1 MKNRQY
7 LAATLAAALAAS
19 MCTPI
24 FAEETLSETE
34 VVSAAIET
42 PIVVS
47 AETEAEASAESEAET
62 EQSQEEN
69 LPYLTLVEA
78 GYESSV
84 LTTEGWTSDFL
95 QMKYVPQEGVVMGV
109 SENEILEQY
118 YDRNEGNADGRSR
131 KVATSEMVA
140 FANGGSYIQA
150 ITEVNPN
157 NASADQILKDFISS
171 EVFTVEGP
179 MGKTQIGGMRFSTAD
194 GKIEDGSYRLAVST
208 DKEGFA
214 FIYKL
219 HYETEED
226 KDLLLKG
233 FASTLEIPA
242 ETEAELSLSAPEET
256 ESEQVLAMVA
266 DETEG

>member
-1 MKNRQY
+1 M
-7 LAATLAAALAAS
+7 
-19 MCTPI
+19 
-24 FAEETLSETE
+24 
-34 VVSAAIET
+34 
-42 PIVVS
+42 
-47 AETEAEASAESEAET
+47 
-62 EQSQEEN
+62 
-69 LPYLTLVEA
+69 
-78 GYESSV
+78 
-84 LTTEGWTSDFL
+84 EGWTSDFL
-95 QMKYVPQEGVVMGV
+95 QLKYVPQEGVVMGV

-140 FANGGSYIQA
+140 FASGGSYIQA

-157 NASADQILKDFISS
+157 KASADQILKDFISS

-194 GKIEDGSYRLAVST
+194 GKIEDGTYRLAVST

-214 FIYKL
+214 FIYKM
-219 HYETEED
+219 YYKTEED

-242 ETEAELSLSAPEET
+242 QTEAELSLSVPEET
-256 ESEQVLAMVA
+256 ESEQILAVV
-266 DETEG
+266 ETETEE